1 MNSNKV
7 IPGFDQKRLA
17 RVGETIKRDIEDGN
31 CHGAALRVAGKDGVV
46 LDLIEGH
53 AERGAGRR
61 LSQDSVF
68 CTLSVA
74 KQFTNVLALS
84 LVERGLLRLHAPI
97 SELLPQ
103 FRAPGHEKINLWHL
117 LTHTSGICSAFP
129 RVPPEVVCNIEQLT
143 NFAASQP
150 LESLPGERVNYSI
163 CVVHSVLAA
172 LCLRA
177 DGHGRTFSQM
187 LEEEIFTPLKMR
199 DTSLGIR
206 KDLEARY
213 CPIKAAWS
221 GGAGVLP
228 PETVEGMNL
237 LMRMPG
243 SEIPG
248 GGAVSTMEDVFRF
261 AEMLRNGGE
270 LDGARILSPAMIEYA
285 SRNQTGDLRM
295 VLMDPLVSSRNWLP
309 TPAYIGLGFF
319 VRGEGITPGPFG
331 VLNSSHSIAGMGA
344 GGTAF
349 WIDPRRNLSF
359 TFLSTGLMEG
369 SRNYERLGILSD
381 LVLAAMI

>member
-1 MNSNKV
+1 MDTKN
-7 IPGFDQKRLA
+7 ITPRFDEKRLA
-17 RVGETIKRDIEDGN
+17 RVGETIRRDIEDGKYY
-31 CHGAALRVAGKDGVV
+31 GATLRVAGKDGVI

-53 AERGAGRR
+53 ADHEAGRR

-97 SELLPQ
+97 AELLPQ
-103 FRAPGHEKINLWHL
+103 FRALGHEKINLWHL

-129 RVPPEVVCNIEQLT
+129 RAPPEVICSIEQLT
-143 NFAASQP
+143 NFAASQQ

-163 CVVHSVLAA
+163 CVVHSVIAA

-177 DGHGRTFSQM
+177 DGRGRTYSQM
-187 LEEEIFTPLKMR
+187 LEEEIFAPLKMR
-199 DTSLGIR
+199 DTSLGLR

-213 CPIKAAWS
+213 CPVKAVWS
-221 GGAGVLP
+221 GGGVLP

-243 SEIPG
+243 AEIPG
-248 GGAVSTMEDVFRF
+248 GGAVSTIEDVFRF
-261 AEMLRNGGE
+261 VEMLRNGGE

-295 VLMDPLVSSRNWLP
+295 VLMDPFLSSRNWLP
-309 TPAYIGLGFF
+309 TPAHIGIGFF
-319 VRGEGITPGPFG
+319 VRGEGIIPGPFG
-331 VLNSSHSIAGMGA
+331 VLNSPHSIAGMGA
-344 GGTAF
+344 GATAF
-349 WIDPRRNLSF
+349 WVDPQRNLSF
-359 TFLSTGLMEG
+359 TFLSTGLMEA
-369 SRNYERLGILSD
+369 SRNLERLGILSN
-381 LVLAAMI
+381 LVLAAIV